1 MAVAL
6 VTVGWW
12 SGNIISGELSPF
24 LLTSLGTAGTL
35 LLHSGVCVL
44 AFLFILLLL
53 PETKVCIWDVIFN
66 CSFLLLIHISHHTCN

>member
-1 MAVAL
+1 MYSFTHPTGIAVAI

-12 SGNIISGELSPF
+12 SGNIVIGELSPF

-44 AFLFILLLL
+44 VFFFVLLLL
-53 PETKVCIWDVIFN
+53 PETRVCTFLVT
-66 CSFLLLIHISHHTCN
+66 CSVES